1 MFSNKALKKLI
12 LPLIIEQI
20 LIMAVGV
27 ADTVMVSYAGE
38 VAISG
43 VGLVDMFNNLIIT
56 VLAAIDAGGA
66 IMFHNILEIKI
77 ERMLTKHLV
86 SF

>member
-27 ADTVMVSYAGE
+27 ADTVMVSYAG
-38 VAISG
+38 
-43 VGLVDMFNNLIIT
+43 
-56 VLAAIDAGGA
+56 
-66 IMFHNILEIKI
+66 
-77 ERMLTKHLV
+77 
-86 SF
+86 

>member
-66 IMFHNILEIKI
+66 II
-77 ERMLTKHLV
+77 V
-86 SF
+86 SQ

>member
-27 ADTVMVSYAGE
+27 ADG
-38 VAISG
+38 
-43 VGLVDMFNNLIIT
+43 
-56 VLAAIDAGGA
+56 
-66 IMFHNILEIKI
+66 ILC
-77 ERMLTKHLV
+77 R
-86 SF
+86 